1 MEARHSRSHTEINY
15 SLSRCREETVS
26 CRTSCP
32 SGPPGRDLSE
42 KLLGIAFCANSCSSC
57 IRARRFCVLLSS
69 LLVCSWS
76 CSNLAALSRNA
87 AHSQAHCRPHL
98 LGTGRI
104 ARFISDCSMI
114 WHHTGKYGL
123 RTYAYATPLTTKATL
138 RWPRSPAY
146 N

>member
-1 MEARHSRSHTEINY
+1 MDPAAYGCGGTSLPKPHGDKLFPVPMPRRDGELPNLVSFWPSRQRPQREAPR
-15 SLSRCREETVS
+15 
-26 CRTSCP
+26 
-32 SGPPGRDLSE
+32 
-42 KLLGIAFCANSCSSC
+42 
-57 IRARRFCVLLSS
+57 
-69 LLVCSWS
+69 
-76 CSNLAALSRNA
+76 NLAALSRNA